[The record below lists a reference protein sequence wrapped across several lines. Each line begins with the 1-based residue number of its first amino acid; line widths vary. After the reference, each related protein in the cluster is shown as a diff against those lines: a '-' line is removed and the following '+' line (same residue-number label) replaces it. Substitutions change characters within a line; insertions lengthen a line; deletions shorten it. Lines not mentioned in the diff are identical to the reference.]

1 MSEQFGIVSIIFFLL
16 LVIWLAG
23 VTYFLFQITHHYNS
37 LVRLTDRRTLSSML
51 DKLISQAKGNQDGF
65 IQLEQRVREQERKSQ
80 FQIQKIGLLR
90 YNPFA
95 DTGGEQSFVVSLL
108 DQNNSG
114 IILTSLQG
122 RSGTRW
128 YAKLIKKGKGIEF
141 DLSKD
146 EEEALKKA
154 KQLS

>member
-1 MSEQFGIVSIIFFLL
+1 
-16 LVIWLAG
+16 
-23 VTYFLFQITHHYNS
+23 
-37 LVRLTDRRTLSSML
+37 ML
-51 DKLISQAKGNQDGF
+51 DKLISQAKSNQSGF
-65 IQLEQRVREQERKSQ
+65 VQLEQRLREQERKSQ

-128 YAKLIKKGKGIEF
+128 YAKLIKKGKGVEF

-154 KQLS
+154 KQLT

>member
-1 MSEQFGIVSIIFFLL
+1 MGEQLDIVSVLFFLL
-16 LVIWLAG
+16 LVIWLG
-23 VTYFLFQITHHYNS
+23 TVSYFLYRISHHYNG
-37 LVRLTDRRTLSSML
+37 LVKLTDRRTLSSML
-51 DKLISQAKGNQDGF
+51 DKLVSQTKSNQDGF
-65 IQLEQRVREQERKSQ
+65 IQLEHRLKDQERKSQ
-80 FQIQKIGLLR
+80 FQLQKIGLLR

-128 YAKLIKKGKGIEF
+128 YAKLVRKGKGVEF

>member
-1 MSEQFGIVSIIFFLL
+1 MGT
-16 LVIWLAG
+16 
-23 VTYFLFQITHHYNS
+23 VTDPRKISTK
-37 LVRLTDRRTLSSML
+37 L
-51 DKLISQAKGNQDGF
+51 DKIIKQKNNQSGF
-65 IQLEQRVREQERKSQ
+65 VQLEQRLREQERKSQ

-128 YAKLIKKGKGIEF
+128 YAKLVKRGEGVEF